1 MLKKMV
7 IALTIVFSLVYSKDG
22 SIPEWAISAPKKEG
36 RMFGIG
42 SGDLMMKAILLSLAD
57 LETQFKSI
65 MSTSIDSQNISTS
78 RTTSGGNLLKKPF
91 KLDAI
96 SEYWTDNGVESFR
109 KFIMLTFTG
118 QGQSSIEY
126 FYQDR
131 IIGSKETII
140 EDHLEATYS
149 GLDETK
155 LIKHLQEQ
163 GFDLEYV
170 FGEDIYYVKIGVDTP
185 SPSILT
191 D

>member
-7 IALTIVFSLVYSKDG
+7 IVVTIVFSLVYSNDG
-22 SIPEWAISAPKKEG
+22 SIPEWVISTPKKEG

-42 SGDLMMKAILLSLAD
+42 IGDLMMKAILLSLAD

-65 MSTSIDSQNISTS
+65 NSASTDQNISTY
-78 RTTSGGNLLKKPF
+78 RTTSGGELLKKPF
-91 KLDAI
+91 KLDVI
-96 SEYWTDNGVESFR
+96 SEYWADNGAESFR

-126 FYQDR
+126 FYEDR

-140 EDHLEATYS
+140 KDHLEATYS

-170 FGEDIYYVKIGVDTP
+170 FGEEIYYVKIGVDTP
-185 SPSILT
+185 SPLILT